1 MQNFFNK
8 IGKTASEAASKAGSK
23 ASELMEI
30 GKLKGKITT
39 KKQYIGNTKKDIG
52 AYCYELFEAGDIKD
66 PRIEELC
73 EQIKAYSEEI
83 EALEAE
89 IEEVKEK
96 YRVKNDEDDP
106 AAENRLQDP
115 IWGRTGFDGGV
126 ETGEASR
133 SLSSLR

>member
-73 EQIKAYSEEI
+73 EQIKLRMMKMI
-83 EALEAE
+83 LLQ
-89 IEEVKEK
+89 K
-96 YRVKNDEDDP
+96 
-106 AAENRLQDP
+106 NRLQDP